1 MKLSRDSWR
10 LFRLTFK
17 LSKKFYVLALIRA
30 IIQTIKTLVGV
41 YSLSLIVKSL
51 INGDINTAMYYA
63 AAIVGIEVLV
73 RFLEIT
79 LQTHSEI
86 ALFEILAK
94 LKIHISSKL
103 MSVEFKYLEDSKYL
117 ETVDKAKA
125 AVTIFNSHQEFLTCI
140 EEILHQFLTLCSLL
154 TLIIIFKPIVIIVI
168 LIGTAIR
175 FYLTGLASKKQN
187 KLYEE
192 LGPVNRKLSYFDTA
206 VQDERYQKDY
216 RLYPLG
222 NMIYNKFN
230 KFLDETC
237 NYLVYFYK
245 VLGNNQIYFSI
256 VNSIQV
262 VIIYLILGPSS
273 ITDGLG
279 VATYILLT
287 ASAFSVA
294 NAINVFVERF
304 SELRRHTITL
314 KPVLEIINMKDA
326 INSSSGGL
334 NCEPLESLRFKNV
347 SFSYPNQNKLIL
359 DDISFEIKKGEKI
372 SIVGI
377 NGAGKTTIVKLI
389 SRFYEVDKGHI
400 YWNNVDINDYEYH
413 SYIKQ
418 ISAVFQDF
426 KLFALTI
433 SENVDVEEKDKA
445 YIKECLY
452 QSGLEQK
459 IESLPN
465 KIDSFLSKEY
475 SKEGVDLSGGEKQKV
490 AIARAM
496 YQNSSIAILDEPTSA
511 LDPLSEAEI
520 YEHFS
525 ELVKDKTTIYISH
538 RMSSSVFCDRII
550 VLDKG
555 KIIDMNSHKNLMK
568 KKSGIYYEL
577 FTSQANYYI

>member
-1 MKLSRDSWR
+1 MKLTKDSWQI
-10 LFRLTFK
+10 FKLTFK
-17 LSKKFYVLALIRA
+17 LSKKFYIVALLKA
-30 IIQTIKTLVGV
+30 ITNTAKTIVGV
-41 YSLSLIVKSL
+41 YGLSLIVKFL
-51 INGDINTAMYYA
+51 IEGDLMIALYYA
-63 AAIVGIEVLV
+63 GAIVSIEVIV

-79 LQTHSEI
+79 LQAHNNI
-86 ALFEILAK
+86 ALNDLVFK
-94 LKIHISSKL
+94 LQVHISSKL
-103 MSVEFKYLEDSKYL
+103 MKVEYKYLEDPKYL
-117 ETVDKAKA
+117 ETVDKSKA
-125 AVTIFNSHQEFLTCI
+125 AVEIFNAHPEFLTCVSVV
-140 EEILHQFLTLCSLL
+140 LNQFLILVSLL
-154 TLIIIFKPIVIIVI
+154 SLIIIFKPIVILVIIV
-168 LIGTAIR
+168 GTLIR
-175 FYLTGLASKKQN
+175 FYLTHLAAKKQS

-192 LGPVNRKLSYFDTA
+192 LGPVNRKLSYFDGA

-222 NMIYNKFN
+222 DMVYRKFN

-237 NYLVYFYK
+237 NYLLYFYK
-245 VLGNNQIYFSI
+245 ILGRNQIYFSL

-262 VIIYLILGPSS
+262 IIIYLILGPSS

-294 NAINVFVERF
+294 NAINEFVQRF
-304 SELRRHTITL
+304 SQLRRHTITL
-314 KPVLEIINMKDA
+314 KPFIEISNMKDA
-326 INSSSGGL
+326 INNTDEGII
-334 NCEPLESLRFKNV
+334 CEPLEHLRFENV
-347 SFSYPNQNKLIL
+347 SFSYPRQDKLIL

-372 SIVGI
+372 SIVGL

-389 SRFYEVDKGHI
+389 SRFYQADKGCI
-400 YWNNVDINDYEYH
+400 YWNDVDINDYEYH

-433 SENVDVEEKDKA
+433 SENVDVEEIDKA

-452 QSGLEQK
+452 QSGLEEK

-475 SKEGVDLSGGEKQKV
+475 SEEGIDLSGGEKQKV

-496 YQNSSIAILDEPTSA
+496 YQKSSIAILDEPTSA

-520 YEHFS
+520 YGHFA

-555 KIIDMNSHKNLMK
+555 KIVAMNSHKNLMK
-568 KKSGIYYEL
+568 EKSGIYYEL
-577 FTSQANYYI
+577 FSSQANYYI